1 MASNSNHLGDDM
13 VRLRGARF
21 ITASETEHG
30 QRFAEAKIKTF
41 TGGDKFTA
49 RPLYCEWIEFTPV
62 GKIWLTTN
70 NRPEIRGSDDGIWRR
85 IREVPFTRN
94 FSETE
99 QDKELMAT
107 LLQELPG
114 ILNWAIEGS
123 LLWQSEGLSPP
134 ASVTEST
141 QDYRTEMD
149 TVISFLEEE
158 CEQNP
163 VQRTSVKS
171 LYENYLSW
179 CRSQDRYPRT
189 KVQFGKELTSKGY
202 KQVRDGTGRYWQG
215 LTTNWTIVA

>member
-1 MASNSNHLGDDM
+1 VSRSAS
-13 VRLRGARF
+13 
-21 ITASETEHG
+21 
-30 QRFAEAKIKTF
+30 
-41 TGGDKFTA
+41 
-49 RPLYCEWIEFTPV
+49 
-62 GKIWLTTN
+62 
-70 NRPEIRGSDDGIWRR
+70 RPEIRGSDDGIWRR
-85 IREVPFTRN
+85 VREVPFTRN
-94 FSETE
+94 FSGPE

-163 VQRTSVKS
+163 VQRTSVKI

-179 CRSQDRYPRT
+179 CRSQDRHPRT

-202 KQVRDGTGRYWQG
+202 KQVTYICDRNDRNDRVSITFPNHSHGEVSISSSF
-215 LTTNWTIVA
+215 LSLNEE